1 MPGNVLLTFEG
12 PNYGESA
19 HDALRLVS
27 DRFLKIV
34 RLKMKLFASGE
45 VLGHLPLKRNDVALP
60 DYPNAPHSF
69 CRRFLN

>member
-1 MPGNVLLTFEG
+1 MAN
-12 PNYGESA
+12 A

-45 VLGHLPLKRNDVALP
+45 VLGHLPLEYFSLTTIVSGGK
-60 DYPNAPHSF
+60 
-69 CRRFLN
+69 

>member
-12 PNYGESA
+12 PNYGELA

-69 CRRFLN
+69 CRKLLN

>member
-12 PNYGESA
+12 PNYGELA

-45 VLGHLPLKRNDVALP
+45 VLGHLPLKRNDVAKH
-60 DYPNAPHSF
+60 A
-69 CRRFLN
+69 RRIVDARPRAARV

>member
-12 PNYGESA
+12 PNYGELA

-34 RLKMKLFASGE
+34 RFKMKLFASGE

-60 DYPNAPHSF
+60 D
-69 CRRFLN
+69 